1 MAHHDGA
8 GPGSPV
14 RWEPGTNLSGANLNG
29 PSLARVND
37 HALGGKN
44 NYQVDRDLHAQI
56 LAINPDFDAF
66 VKAARRFLVQNLQRM
81 AEAGV
86 DQFIALGTGL
96 PTSPNVH
103 EVVRRTHPGAR
114 VVYVEA
120 EPVAAVHARALLA
133 REQGVAAVRYRIDDS
148 AAILADPAVTATL
161 DLSRPLGVCFG
172 VMQVI
177 PQPSALSVM
186 AFHREE
192 LAPGSMIA
200 LHALLADAAGAP
212 GGRGQGGPPGRPPAF
227 RGPPPDGFR
236 GPPPEGFRGPPEGFP
251 GPPPG
256 PGGGPFAGGPGEEV
270 PLVVRAAAQVVFR
283 SREEAAALFEGLD
296 VLEPGLVDLAEWAR
310 MPLPVGLADPD
321 VPGLPVSLNCL
332 AGLARVP

>member
-1 MAHHDGA
+1 M
-8 GPGSPV
+8 
-14 RWEPGTNLSGANLNG
+14 RWEPEANLSGANLNG
-29 PSLARVND
+29 PSLARVHD

-56 LAINPDFDAF
+56 LALNPDFDAF
-66 VKAARRFLVQNLQRM
+66 VQAGRRFLVQSLQRM
-81 AEAGV
+81 AEAGI
-86 DQFIALGTGL
+86 DQFVALGTGL

-103 EVVRRTHPGAR
+103 EVVRRTHPDAK

-133 REQGVAAVRYRIDDS
+133 REQGVIAVRYRVDDPV
-148 AAILADPAVTATL
+148 AIAGDPAVAATL
-161 DLSRPLGVCFG
+161 DLTRPLGVFFG

-177 PQPSALSVM
+177 PQASALNVM
-186 AFHREE
+186 AYHRDE

-200 LHALLADAAGAP
+200 LHALLADVAGAP
-212 GGRGQGGPPGRPPAF
+212 GGRGQDGPPGRPTAF
-227 RGPPPDGFR
+227 RGPPP
-236 GPPPEGFRGPPEGFP
+236 PGFP

-256 PGGGPFAGGPGEEV
+256 PGRGPHLVEPDEEV

-283 SREEAAALFEGLD
+283 SPEEATALFEGLD
-296 VLEPGLVDLAEWAR
+296 VLEPGLVDLADWAR
-310 MPLPVGLADPD
+310 VPLPVGLAAPEITD
-321 VPGLPVSLNCL
+321 LPQSLNCL

>member
-1 MAHHDGA
+1 
-8 GPGSPV
+8 V
-14 RWEPGTNLSGANLNG
+14 RWEPEANLSGPNLNG

-56 LAINPDFDAF
+56 LALNPDFDAF
-66 VKAARRFLVQNLQRM
+66 VQAGRRFLVQSLQRM
-81 AEAGV
+81 ADAGI
-86 DQFIALGTGL
+86 DQFVALGTGL

-103 EVVRRTHPGAR
+103 EVVRRTHPAAK

-133 REQGVAAVRYRIDDS
+133 REQGVIAVRYRVDDS
-148 AAILADPAVTATL
+148 AAILADPAVAGTL
-161 DLSRPLGVCFG
+161 DLSRPLGVFLG

-177 PQPSALSVM
+177 PQHSALGLM
-186 AFHREE
+186 AFHRDT

-227 RGPPPDGFR
+227 RGPPP
-236 GPPPEGFRGPPEGFP
+236 PGFP

-256 PGGGPFAGGPGEEV
+256 PGRGPLPGASADEV
-270 PLVVRAAAQVVFR
+270 PLVVRAASQVVFR
-283 SREEAAALFEGLD
+283 SPEDATALFEGLD
-296 VLEPGLVDLAEWAR
+296 VLDPGLVDLADWAR
-310 MPLPVGLADPD
+310 LPAPVGLAAPEMS
-321 VPGLPVSLNCL
+321 GLPASLNCL
-332 AGLARVP
+332 AGLARVS